1 MFAYIILESLAE
13 AGVKVGLPRDVATLL
28 TAQTMKGST
37 SVVRLRI
44 SISGQDHLRK
54 QKSDRRRD
62 DPHGLGRGC
71 GVGRGLGVAFGLAV
85 GVGLGVE
92 LGVTVGVELG
102 VALGVGVGLT
112 VEVGVGVT
120 AAVAV
125 AVAVGVGVGVPAGT
139 PMFRRITTAL

>member
-71 GVGRGLGVAFGLAV
+71 GVGRGLGVAV

-102 VALGVGVGLT
+102 VALGIGVGLT

-120 AAVAV
+120 AAV

-139 PMFRRITTAL
+139 PMFRRTTTAL

>member
-37 SVVRLRI
+37 SVVRIRI

-62 DPHGLGRGC
+62 DPHGLGADAEWGAAS
-71 GVGRGLGVAFGLAV
+71 VLHSAWQWELA
-85 GVGLGVE
+85 
-92 LGVTVGVELG
+92 
-102 VALGVGVGLT
+102 
-112 VEVGVGVT
+112 
-120 AAVAV
+120 
-125 AVAVGVGVGVPAGT
+125 
-139 PMFRRITTAL
+139 

>member
-1 MFAYIILESLAE
+1 MFAYIILEPLAE

-37 SVVRLRI
+37 SVVRIRI

-54 QKSDRRRD
+54 QKSDRLRD

-71 GVGRGLGVAFGLAV
+71 GVARGLGVAFGLAV
-85 GVGLGVE
+85 GVCLGV
-92 LGVTVGVELG
+92 GVGVAVG
-102 VALGVGVGLT
+102 VPVGVGLT

-120 AAVAV
+120 VAE
-125 AVAVGVGVGVPAGT
+125 AVAVGVGVGVPAG
-139 PMFRRITTAL
+139 PPVFRRITIAL